1 MLKLTLALKSI
12 RSSFMSSMALVIIS
26 SLLLTIAGTGLMM
39 LRVVQYSS
47 GELMKSQFVTLYLKN
62 AVTVSPS
69 DSESS
74 DVVVGGTATTNAIFV
89 HANQRKDFEN
99 RLLKIKGVSDVRFVS
114 KNDFVSAVAKIA
126 PSLSQDIADLD
137 QGIIPNYVRLRI
149 SRASSVK
156 DLQKLSEVESV
167 VVSETKGLKQSL
179 ALTSRFEMA
188 LMGLLAVLVLL
199 VVFAFMYGASTA
211 NRFQLQIQRSLKSM
225 GAQSKI
231 LLKIYIY
238 QGLVL
243 GSCAGLLSAMF
254 LVASHYVFVKRGVVE
269 VAEAFEINST
279 IITGALDVL
288 NQEVALI
295 AVSVFI
301 IASFCGLLGTVVASL
316 KNTYGTAL

>member
-1 MLKLTLALKSI
+1 MLKFTLALKSI
-12 RSSFMSSMALVIIS
+12 RSSFMSSLALVLIS

-47 GELMKSQFVTLYLKN
+47 GELLKSQFVTLYLKN
-62 AVTVSPS
+62 SPTVSVS
-69 DSESS
+69 DNERLDGIVS
-74 DVVVGGTATTNAIFV
+74 GTANPIFI
-89 HANQRKDFEN
+89 HATQRKDFEN
-99 RLLKIKGVSDVRFVS
+99 RLLKIKGVSDIRFVS
-114 KNDFVSAVAKIA
+114 KNDFVSAVAKLA
-126 PSLSQDIADLD
+126 PGLSQDIAELD
-137 QGIIPNYVRLRI
+137 QGIIPNYVRLRV
-149 SRASSVK
+149 SKPSSVTE
-156 DLQKLSEVESV
+156 LQKLSEVESV

-179 ALTSRFEMA
+179 ALTSKFEMG

-211 NRFQLQIQRSLKSM
+211 NRFQIQIQRSLKSM

-243 GSCAGLLSAMF
+243 GCCAGLLSGT
-254 LVASHYVFVKRGVVE
+254 LLIISHYVFVKRGVLE
-269 VAEAFEINST
+269 VAEAFEVNST
-279 IITGALDVL
+279 IIVGALEVL
-288 NQEVALI
+288 NQEVSLI
-295 AVSVFI
+295 ALSVFI